1 MTTHS
6 GQAVPRKRVSEPRER
21 SHGLPQ
27 ESWAAPERIRGSRC
41 SPRHHTLEQ
50 RLVFEGGRDGGGQP
64 GGRVPRAGVVRDV
77 AGKAS
82 WGPRERSRKKECQAA
97 ELGFSL

>member
-50 RLVFEGGRDGGGQP
+50 RLVFEGGRDGEGSQVAAFPGQ
-64 GGRVPRAGVVRDV
+64 
-77 AGKAS
+77 
-82 WGPRERSRKKECQAA
+82 E
-97 ELGFSL
+97 